1 MSVYKMVEVVG
12 TSGTSV
18 SDAIRGA
25 VTRASQ
31 TLDDVSWFEVSEI
44 RGQVSDGEITEYQVK
59 LDIGFRLRAPHKETG
74 AIGSSR
80 ADKNKPAGTRQART
94 ARAQAAAKR
103 GERGRAE
110 LSRGF
115 RRQPGR
121 RAG

>member
-25 VTRASQ
+25 VERASQ

-59 LDIGFRLRAPHKETG
+59 LDIGFRLHAPTKETG
-74 AIGSSR
+74 AVGSSR
-80 ADKNKPAGTRQART
+80 AGKRKPTGTRQART

-110 LSRGF
+110 LSRSF
-115 RRQPGR
+115 RKRPRGR
-121 RAG
+121 ST